1 MFVEAYK
8 PPWVRAHGPY
18 IAPVSPRNRSSGVE
32 LTVLRR
38 YNETP
43 ICYHQQQTFGLS
55 ELYCTA

>member
-8 PPWVRAHGPY
+8 PPWVRAYGAY
-18 IAPVSPRNRSSGVE
+18 MAPVSPRNRSSEVE

-38 YNETP
+38 YNET
-43 ICYHQQQTFGLS
+43 IRYHQQQTFGLS